1 MRNQKEYY
9 LTERNYSAQTYDEN
23 FQKSTGKIRYWESIL
38 GKAKVTRLAEENEK
52 IRFHLEGVPY
62 SVPKQDKRPFDS
74 TGTQRH
80 RGKAYPLDLE
90 EKRCIFAPFYELF
103 LQDAVLQLRRK
114 KETAVIRHSP
124 KVEQDFIRYAFGC
137 LQKISIR
144 TLILEM
150 HQLKAEGLLCGNDE
164 TEEYQ
169 DFLHS
174 YLKDTAYV
182 RTLYERY
189 PVLFRMM
196 EEQTGQCLEY
206 FCEII
211 EHLETDK
218 EEIEKRFLK
227 GTLFEL
233 SGIRCMFGD
242 AHHHGKSVACV
253 SLNGTAEII
262 YKPHPLEN
270 ERIFQ
275 NLLKRISIKCAL
287 WDDNMGLNMIGRMDY
302 GWEEKIAF
310 QECGTETEI
319 KGFYERAGV
328 LVFLTYILNTS
339 DLHCENMIAE
349 GAYPVLIDLET
360 LIRLPRQGTK
370 QTEISDSVLSS
381 GILPTYLPGDR
392 GNGNEVSALSGE
404 GGKKSKMRIPDI
416 RDAYSSKMRVAY
428 RSGLM
433 GHTQNR
439 AKYQGR
445 PVETAKYLKELISGF
460 QKAYE
465 CVKDNTEIQNDI
477 LNQVEGCK
485 SRQLVSDTMKYTALL
500 GSSYHPDLLTD
511 GGDRE
516 LFVRS
521 IGIIGKTREQR
532 LVECEAA
539 SMLRGDIPCFYNQG
553 RHLVCENKV
562 CIPDYFTY
570 TPRQAVQNRIT
581 RLSQRDEQFQV
592 KLIELSVTIAQKF
605 GKNMINSGR
614 KRKEVQRDAVG
625 SKISEDVILST
636 CEKIAELILDN
647 VYEDEDGKL
656 QILSIDM
663 LEQSRSKIR
672 RVSQYFYE
680 GTAGIALFLH
690 ALESEKTRL
699 QKSVPDKK
707 GRTRTGKKVAERLL
721 EQLKEYTENLR
732 GSGSDPAAQ
741 SEEPGRTGMFDGEFS
756 IVYVYLLL
764 YEIRKEEG
772 YLRLAKL
779 HTQNILPL
787 LQKDESFD
795 LLGGNAGGITV
806 LLKLYDMTGDE
817 NYLTAASAAGDILCS
832 RAVKMGHGIGWPGS
846 GETPLCGMAHGN
858 SGILTALARLYQKT
872 GSRRFY
878 DACWKCLD
886 YEDSLY
892 AEEFHDWKDLREEAA
907 RSGHEDGHEMSWCH
921 GAGGIALSRLLAAE
935 AFSKAAEEEWSEK
948 TEGNVSGKPE
958 GPNKKAGEEAE
969 RIRKR
974 LEGDIKR
981 CVPGLEE
988 HALRQGM
995 CICHGTLGNYRILK
1009 KLRRVLDGRVTD
1021 RIQSEVYEQ
1030 ILCWEKREMDLL
1042 VQEYHSP
1049 GFMNG
1054 LAGIGY
1060 YLLKEIDEGLPDILE
1075 L

>member
-1 MRNQKEYY
+1 M
-9 LTERNYSAQTYDEN
+9 TERDYPSNAYDEN
-23 FQKSTGKIRYWESIL
+23 FDKVTEKMKYWESIL
-38 GKAKVTRLAEENEK
+38 GKAKTARLAEENEK
-52 IRFHLEGVPY
+52 IRFHLKEAPYTVLEQEGQPIDIKKVGW
-62 SVPKQDKRPFDS
+62 SQKEVGLLDS
-74 TGTQRH
+74 
-80 RGKAYPLDLE
+80 PED
-90 EKRCIFAPFYELF
+90 EKSIFAPFYELF
-103 LQDAVLQLRRK
+103 LRRAISKYRGK
-114 KETAVIRHSP
+114 KAAGTIRHAK
-124 KVEQDFIRYAFGC
+124 KVEQDFVQYTLSC
-137 LQKISIR
+137 LQKISLR

-150 HQLKAEGLLCGNDE
+150 HQLKAKDKLSGNDE
-164 TEEYQ
+164 AEEYQ
-169 DFLHS
+169 DFLYTYLHDTS
-174 YLKDTAYV
+174 YIRL
-182 RTLYERY
+182 LYERY
-189 PVLFRMM
+189 PILFRMM
-196 EEQTGQCLEY
+196 EEQTGQCLDY

-211 EHLETDK
+211 DHLETDK
-218 EEIEKRFLK
+218 EEIEKRFLE
-227 GTLFEL
+227 GSVFEL
-233 SGIRCMFGD
+233 SSIRCMFGD
-242 AHHHGKSVACV
+242 AHHRGRSVACV

-262 YKPHPLEN
+262 YKPHSLEN
-270 ERIFQ
+270 ECIFQ
-275 NLLKRISIKCAL
+275 NLLKKISKKCSL
-287 WDDNMGLNMIGRMDY
+287 WNDNMGLKMLGRMDY
-302 GWEEKIAF
+302 GWEEKICF
-310 QECGTETEI
+310 RECSTETEI
-319 KGFYERAGV
+319 KMFYERSGTLLFIA
-328 LVFLTYILNTS
+328 YILGTN
-339 DLHCENMIAE
+339 DLHCENMIAK
-349 GAYPVLIDLET
+349 GAAPVLIDLET
-360 LIRLPRQGTK
+360 LIHLQKQGT
-370 QTEISDSVLSS
+370 ESDGISGSVLAS
-381 GILPTYLPGDR
+381 GILPTYLPNDR
-392 GNGNEVSALSGE
+392 GNGNDVSALSGE
-404 GGKKSKMRIPDI
+404 GGKKGKMRVPVI
-416 RDAYSSKMRVAY
+416 RDAYSSKMRIEY
-428 RSGLM
+428 RSGIM
-433 GHTQNR
+433 GHAQNR

-445 PVETAKYLKELISGF
+445 PVETAKYLKDLIRGF
-460 QKAYE
+460 EKAYE
-465 CVKDNTEIQNDI
+465 YVKDNSEIQNDI

-485 SRQLVSDTMKYTALL
+485 SRQLVSDTMKYAALL

-532 LVECEAA
+532 LVECEAT
-539 SMLRGDIPCFYNQG
+539 SMLRGDIPCFSNEG
-553 RHLVCENKV
+553 RHLVCENKI

-570 TPRQAVQNRIT
+570 TPHQAVQNRIT

-592 KLIELSVTIAQKF
+592 KLIELSVAIAQKF

-699 QKSVPDKK
+699 QKNVPDKE

-721 EQLKEYTENLR
+721 EQLKEYTENFG
-732 GSGSDPAAQ
+732 GSGADPAAQ
-741 SEEPGRTGMFDGEFS
+741 SEGLGRTGMFDGEFS

-764 YEIRKEEG
+764 YEIGKEER

-948 TEGNVSGKPE
+948 TEGNVSRSIE
-958 GPNKKAGEEAE
+958 GANKKAGEEAE

-995 CICHGTLGNYRILK
+995 CICHGTIGNYRILK

>member
-1 MRNQKEYY
+1 MA
-9 LTERNYSAQTYDEN
+9 ERNYSAQTYDEK
-23 FQKSTGKIRYWESIL
+23 FEKSTGKIQYWESIL

-52 IRFHLEGVPY
+52 IRFHLGGVPY

-74 TGTQRH
+74 TETQRH

-124 KVEQDFIRYAFGC
+124 KVEQDFIRYALGC

-150 HQLKAEGLLCGNDE
+150 HQLKAQGRLSGNDE
-164 TEEYQ
+164 AEEYQ
-169 DFLHS
+169 DFLHTYLQDAS
-174 YLKDTAYV
+174 YIRL
-182 RTLYERY
+182 LYERY

-196 EEQTGQCLEY
+196 EEQTEQCLKY

-227 GTLFEL
+227 GTVFEL
-233 SGIRCMFGD
+233 SSIRCMFGD

-253 SLNGTAEII
+253 SLNGTEEII
-262 YKPHPLEN
+262 YKPHSLEN
-270 ERIFQ
+270 EHIFQ
-275 NLLKRISIKCAL
+275 SLLKRISKKCAL
-287 WDDNMGLNMIGRMDY
+287 WDDNMELKMLGRADY
-302 GWEEKIAF
+302 GWEEKIVF
-310 QECGTETEI
+310 RECGKEMEI

-328 LVFLTYILNTS
+328 LVFLTYILGTC
-339 DLHCENMIAE
+339 DLHCENMIAK

-360 LIRLPRQGTK
+360 LIRLQKQGTK

-392 GNGNEVSALSGE
+392 GSGNEVGALSGE

-416 RDAYSSKMRVAY
+416 RDAYSSKMRIAY
-428 RSGLM
+428 RSGIM

-439 AKYQGR
+439 AKYQGK
-445 PVETAKYLKELISGF
+445 PVETAKYLKDLISGF
-460 QKAYE
+460 QKAYQ
-465 CVKDNTEIQNDI
+465 CVKDDTEIQSDI
-477 LNQVEGCK
+477 LNQVDGCK
-485 SRQLVSDTMKYTALL
+485 SRQLVSDTMKYAALL
-500 GSSYHPDLLTD
+500 NSSCHPDLLTD

-532 LVECEAA
+532 LVECEVE
-539 SMLRGDIPCFYNQG
+539 SMLRGDIPCFSNEG
-553 RHLVCENKV
+553 RHLACENKIR
-562 CIPDYFTY
+562 IPDYFTC
-570 TPRQAVQNRIT
+570 TPRQAVQSRIM

-592 KLIELSVTIAQKF
+592 KLMELSVTIAQKF

-625 SKISEDVILST
+625 RQNSEDVILST
-636 CEKIAELILDN
+636 CEKIEGLILDN

-663 LEQSRSKIR
+663 PEQSRSKIR

-680 GTAGIALFLH
+680 GTAGIALFLY

-699 QKSVPDKK
+699 HKGVPDKE

-721 EQLKEYTENLR
+721 EQLKEYTENFEV
-732 GSGSDPAAQ
+732 SGAVSVDQ

-756 IVYVYLLL
+756 IVFAYLLL
-764 YEIRKEEG
+764 YEIGNEEE

-779 HTQNILPL
+779 HAKNILPL
-787 LQKDESFD
+787 LQKDKSFD
-795 LLGGNAGGITV
+795 LLGGNAGGIIV
-806 LLKLYDMTGDE
+806 LLKLYDMTGNE
-817 NYLTAASAAGDILCS
+817 KYLTAAVAAGDILCC
-832 RAVKMGHGIGWPGS
+832 RAVNMGHGIGWPGS

-858 SGILTALARLYQKT
+858 SGILIALARLYRKT

-878 DACWKCLD
+878 DACQKCLD

-935 AFSKAAEEEWSEK
+935 AFSKATEEKWSEK
-948 TEGNVSGKPE
+948 TEGNVSGNIE
-958 GPNKKAGEEAE
+958 GSNKKADEEAE
-969 RIRKR
+969 RILKR
-974 LEGDIKR
+974 LEGDIKK
-981 CVPGLEE
+981 CVPGLGE

-1009 KLRRVLDGRVTD
+1009 KLRGYLDGQVTD

-1075 L
+1075 LC